1 MSKYPYIP
9 NTDNDVREMLDV
21 IGVESLEDLFTDI
34 PSDLRVK
41 GELDLPKAKSEGE
54 VFSYLGGLAKKNK
67 TVNDLTCFLGGGAYD
82 HYIPTVVHHITGRS
96 EFYTAYTPYQPEISQ
111 GTLQYIFEF
120 QTLMT
125 RLTGMEYSNASL
137 YDSQTAVAEAA
148 IMTVSMSKKNK
159 IAVSE
164 TVDPQAIRVLKTYAH
179 ARGYEVVIIPSKDM
193 VTDLDKAKEI
203 VDDTVGT
210 VIIQSPNFYGYFED
224 MPSFVEL
231 AHEKKKR
238 YIVQS
243 TSAHAL
249 TNMKKPGE
257 MDVDVVVGEGQGLGI
272 PLSFGG
278 PYLGLLA
285 FKKDFL
291 RKIPGRIVGET
302 EDLDGKRS
310 YVLTLSAREQHI
322 KRERATSNICSNQ
335 GLNVL
340 AATVY
345 MSILG
350 KKGMKKVSAQCI
362 AKSHYLF
369 DELKKLDKVKVLTDK
384 PFFQEFTIGFDACDK
399 EVLNKLEE
407 KGILGGIRLS
417 KINEELGNGLII
429 AVTEKRTKEEMDKF
443 VEVMKEVL

>member
-9 NTDNDVREMLDV
+9 NTDQDVREMLDV
-21 IGVESLEDLFTDI
+21 IGVESLEDLFSDI
-34 PSDLRVK
+34 PSDMRLK

-54 VFSYLGGLAKKNK
+54 VFSYLCKLASKNK
-67 TVNDLTCFLGGGAYD
+67 SVSDLTCFLGGGVYD
-82 HYIPTVVHHITGRS
+82 HYIPRVINHITGRS

-120 QTLMT
+120 QSLMT

-148 IMTVSMSKKNK
+148 IMTANMSKKNK
-159 IAVSE
+159 IAISE
-164 TVDPQAIRVLKTYAH
+164 TVDPQAIKVLKTYAH
-179 ARGYEVVIIPSKDM
+179 ARNYEIVILPSKDM
-193 VTDLDKAKEI
+193 VTDLEKAKEL
-203 VDDTVGT
+203 VDETVGS
-210 VIIQSPNFYGYFED
+210 VIIQSPNFYGYLED

-231 AHEKKKR
+231 AHEQKKR

-243 TSAHAL
+243 TSPHAL
-249 TNMKKPGE
+249 TTMKKPGE
-257 MDVDVVVGEGQGLGI
+257 IGVDVVVGEGQGLGI

-285 FKKDFL
+285 FTKEFI
-291 RKIPGRIVGET
+291 RKIPGRIVGQT

-310 YVLTLSAREQHI
+310 WVLTLSAREQHI
-322 KRERATSNICSNQ
+322 KRDRATSNICSNQ

-345 MSILG
+345 MSLLG
-350 KKGMKKVSAQCI
+350 KKGMKEVSSQCI

-369 DELKKLDKVKVLTDK
+369 DELTKLDKVKKLTDK
-384 PFFQEFTIGFDACDK
+384 PFFQEFTIGFDADED
-399 EVLNKLEE
+399 EVLRKLEDN
-407 KGILGGIRLS
+407 GILGGIKLS
-417 KINEELGNGLII
+417 TINPELGKGLII
-429 AVTEKRTKEEMDKF
+429 AVTEKRTKEEMDKY
-443 VEVMKEVL
+443 VEIMKEVL